1 MTMTTL
7 TQPSPTPSP
16 APEQETAPAP
26 VMPARPAVKSAPAA
40 ELAPAVKM
48 APAVA
53 PPPLPA
59 LPVSATD
66 GPPAPYCFTVTQ
78 YYAMGRAEIIRD
90 DERVEL
96 LEGVI
101 VAMSP
106 IGGRHMATVDRFTRT
121 LVQGLG
127 ERAIVRVQ
135 GSIVLNYLNSP
146 EPDLVVLRERADF
159 YESGFALPSDV
170 LLLIEVS
177 DSTQGYDRRIK
188 LPLYARAE
196 IPEVWLAVVQ
206 ETVRRL
212 EVYTDPDTDGAR
224 YATMRTLGL
233 DDTIAPAAF
242 PDLAVPVGRML
253 AAGPA
258 G

>member
-1 MTMTTL
+1 MTTL
-7 TQPSPTPSP
+7 TQPP
-16 APEQETAPAP
+16 APTL
-26 VMPARPAVKSAPAA
+26 AA
-40 ELAPAVKM
+40 TPYPDAG
-48 APAVA
+48 
-53 PPPLPA
+53 
-59 LPVSATD
+59 

-78 YYAMGRAEIIRD
+78 YYAMGRAGIIRD

-101 VAMSP
+101 VAMLPRSS
-106 IGGRHMATVDRFTRT
+106 RHNATVDRFTRT
-121 LVQGLG
+121 LIQGLG
-127 ERAIVRVQ
+127 ERAIVHVQ
-135 GSIVLNYLNSP
+135 GPIVLNYRNSP
-146 EPDLVVLRERADF
+146 QPDLAVVRERADF
-159 YESGFALPSDV
+159 YESGFILPADV

-177 DSTQGYDRRIK
+177 DSTIGYDRRIK

-206 ETVRRL
+206 ENVRRL

-233 DDTIAPAAF
+233 NDSIAPAAF
-242 PDLAVPVGRML
+242 PDLEVPVGRML